1 MTKTYRMYPPR
12 KRTRRGRQSSTRRRY
27 RSPAP
32 SRVRWKKP
40 LALKEHQ
47 FVERAKG
54 EQITI
59 GMEAGQFAAP
69 YYTKIFRF
77 KDLAQCDQ
85 YSSIFEQY
93 RLDKVI
99 ATFRY
104 KSIATPA
111 LQSGGGPVGSGF
123 VNELNPMIYFK
134 IDHNDVNQNTLQT
147 MKLSMKTRTHMFT
160 NDKPEFS
167 ITILPAAQT
176 LVLRDVA
183 QGTVN
188 TTNIPKWKQWIDA
201 DGSAGPGSEAEHF
214 GLKVYAVGFKNA
226 NFDPGSL
233 DIEYKY
239 YFSCKSNE

>member
-1 MTKTYRMYPPR
+1 MPPKNNSNKTKHYRR
-12 KRTRRGRQSSTRRRY
+12 KRGKYKT
-27 RSPAP
+27 
-32 SRVRWKKP
+32 KKNKYKSKTP
-40 LALKEHQ
+40 LALQTHT
-47 FVERAKG
+47 FCERAKG

-59 GMEAGQFAAP
+59 GTEAGQFAAP

-77 KDLAQCDQ
+77 KDLAQVDA
-85 YSSIFEQY
+85 YSQIFEQY
-93 RLDKVI
+93 RLDKII

-104 KSIATPA
+104 KGIAVPA

-147 MKLSMKTRTHMFT
+147 MKLSMKTKTHMFS

-167 ITILPAAQT
+167 ITILPAAQA
-176 LVLRDVA
+176 LVLRDVT
-183 QGTVN
+183 GGVVN

-201 DGSAGPGSEAEHF
+201 DGSAGPGCEAEHF

-239 YFSCKSNE
+239 YFSMKSNE